1 MVQLVVQTQG
11 GGGFE
16 EGVEVMPSVG
26 DSVGGGIVFKVVG
39 TTVYVSSE
47 VDLGT
52 YQWGCSGV
60 GISGA
65 DGTAIGTGEQNTLDI
80 VAGCADTDSAAYMC
94 DTATINGYSD
104 WCLPSKDELLE
115 MYTNKVSIGGFSNN
129 WYWSSSEGF
138 TNTSWFVYFG
148 NGNTGYG
155 TKSSPY
161 KVRPIRVYTQESS
174 NTLGS
179 SRFLDLSDTSIKATY
194 SSKEIQDVTQQKSDF
209 THNITLPFTQVNND
223 FFAHYYEVNVDG
235 SFRADVKASCSI
247 YVDSNLIFDGYIQ
260 LVKVDTLNENYTA
273 ICFGDV
279 ANLATELGE
288 DKLNDLDLTKYNHI
302 LSQAN
307 IENSWNGLTDYVGAL
322 ADGDEILYPIIDNGL
337 NYNGNTLNTNAGA
350 IKPRD
355 LKPSIKVKTLL
366 DEIVNKA
373 GYTISSTFLNSTF
386 FTSQY
391 MTLGGDL
398 EGSATSLLDGFKV
411 GMTADQNAVA
421 GVAIDFDNETS
432 GSGYYDA
439 NGNFNT
445 TTNAYTVPHNG
456 VYGFQLQVVIDTT
469 IASTGSAS
477 VLFYVNGV
485 IHIDVVP
492 VSFGSNTVGLDVFTG
507 STSSISLS
515 AGDVVTFRVYSFSS
529 FGTKVIK
536 KFDTINGTVY
546 DSFVKLVSIPEVVE
560 GGTVGFEVGNN
571 LLPKDKQID
580 FVKSI
585 FARYNLIVE
594 VDKETPKQL
603 NIEPIQDFRD
613 VGTSKDWTDK
623 LDLSKSVIIESTN
636 RFRKAEL
643 NLTDKED
650 ADRINDYWQN
660 EKGFIYNSFKF
671 PFYGDFGSGELKVPT
686 IFSSFAPKKVDNNLM
701 FIAQHFDFND
711 GVAEGVKVK
720 PKLFYYSGKKQLP
733 PSSNY
738 KLLNEATGVYTTKVE
753 YPFCNHY
760 SMAGD
765 LVTETDTDI
774 RFKAGNILNQSSLVE
789 TQTGNDVY
797 NGYWKRYL
805 SNIYNKDARIQ
816 IAYFYL
822 TSQDIADF
830 KYNDKVFIKD
840 SYWLINKIDSF
851 AIGVD
856 NSTKVELIK
865 ILEAPNV
872 ELCSLTVTSYNLNGT
887 TNWIDSDGA
896 SATPTASC
904 CEEEGLTMVGN
915 KCIWNNLTTNE
926 LTDPPVLY
934 EGDNNETVLIGQYV
948 ADIKTGN
955 TTTETEFNGVI
966 KKVGEGDP
974 KEGDA
979 LSWDDTLNQ
988 TEWRALPPNLALGV
1002 TTSRIYI
1009 KPDQFKTWSSDSIQ
1023 SYSRDTLGSVQ
1034 PSAYSTRTKVY
1045 ASTFVPAGYKVT
1057 GFEVFSSQN
1066 RSIQAL
1072 SSRISND
1079 SIGSLG
1085 TGTANTFQLI
1095 TAWNSVD
1102 GDYFILTYEIG
1113 ASTDEIYGAELH
1125 IESI

>member
-1 MVQLVVQTQG
+1 MVQL
-11 GGGFE
+11 
-16 EGVEVMPSVG
+16 
-26 DSVGGGIVFKVVG
+26 I
-39 TTVYVSSE
+39 
-47 VDLGT
+47 
-52 YQWGCSGV
+52 
-60 GISGA
+60 A
-65 DGTAIGTGEQNTLDI
+65 
-80 VAGCADTDSAAYMC
+80 
-94 DTATINGYSD
+94 
-104 WCLPSKDELLE
+104 
-115 MYTNKVSIGGFSNN
+115 
-129 WYWSSSEGF
+129 
-138 TNTSWFVYFG
+138 
-148 NGNTGYG
+148 
-155 TKSSPY
+155 
-161 KVRPIRVYTQESS
+161 YTQAGD
-174 NTLGS
+174 NPTY
-179 SRFLDLSDTSIKATY
+179 LDLSDTSIKATY

-223 FFAHYYEVNVDG
+223 FFSHYYEVNVDG

-307 IENSWNGLTDYVGAL
+307 IETGWNGLTEYVGTL
-322 ADGDEILYPIIDNGL
+322 PDGDEILYPIIDNGL
-337 NYNGNTLNTNAGA
+337 NYNGNTLNTEEGA

-398 EGSATSLLDGFKV
+398 EGSVTNFTDGFKV
-411 GMTADQNAVA
+411 GMTADQSITASTITTV
-421 GVAIDFDNETS
+421 DFDNESS
-432 GSGYYDA
+432 GSGYYDT
-439 NGNFNT
+439 NGNF
-445 TTNAYTVPHNG
+445 
-456 VYGFQLQVVIDTT
+456 DTT
-469 IASTGSAS
+469 ANSYTPQNTG
-477 VLFYVNGV
+477 
-485 IHIDVVP
+485 
-492 VSFGSNTVGLDVFTG
+492 
-507 STSSISLS
+507 
-515 AGDVVTFRVYSFSS
+515 VYSFQSQLVVSTIVDPTAGFFLYIYINGVLSTQVTLINVSVSS
-529 FGTKVIK
+529 TGLNVLTGNVEYLSLVASDVLEFRVFSYNSTNAFTIK
-536 KFDTINGTVY
+536 KFDAINGTTY
-546 DSFVKLVSIPEVVE
+546 DSFVKLVSIPESVE
-560 GGTVGFEVGNN
+560 GGEVGFEVGNR

-594 VDKETPKQL
+594 IDKNTPKQL

-613 VGTSKDWTDK
+613 LGTSKDWTNK
-623 LDLSKSVIIESTN
+623 LDLSKSVIIEPTN

-650 ADRINDYWQN
+650 KDRANEWWQEN
-660 EKGFIYNSFKF
+660 KSKVYNSRKH
-671 PFYGDFGSGELKVPT
+671 PFYGDFGSGELKIPS
-686 IFSSFAPKKVDNNLM
+686 IFSSFAPSKVDNNLM
-701 FIAQHFDFND
+701 FIAQHFEFED
-711 GVAEGVKVK
+711 GIAEAVKVK

-753 YPFCNHY
+753 YPFCHHY

-805 SNIYNKDARIQ
+805 NNIYNKDARIQ

-865 ILEAPNV
+865 ILETPNV
-872 ELCSLTVTSYNLNGT
+872 EVCALTVTSYNLNGT
-887 TNWIDSDGA
+887 TNWINSDGA
-896 SATPTASC
+896 SATPTAAC

-915 KCIWNNLTTNE
+915 KCVWNSLSTNE

-934 EGDNNETVLIGQYV
+934 DGDNNETVLVGQYV

-955 TTTETEFNGVI
+955 ATTETEFNGVI
-966 KKVGEGDP
+966 KKVGEGSP

-979 LSWDDTLNQ
+979 LSWNDTLKQ
-988 TEWRALPPNLALGV
+988 TDWRAIPDSGAK
-1002 TTSRIYI
+1002 TDKIDITSSEY
-1009 KPDQFKTWSSDSIQ
+1009 QN
-1023 SYSRDTLGSVQ
+1023 LGSTAIVLIDA
-1034 PSAYSTRTKVY
+1034 PGAGKVIVPISTYIYARRTTTET
-1045 ASTFVPAGYKVT
+1045 S
-1057 GFEVFSSQN
+1057 
-1066 RSIQAL
+1066 
-1072 SSRISND
+1072 
-1079 SIGSLG
+1079 
-1085 TGTANTFQLI
+1085 
-1095 TAWNSVD
+1095 SVD
-1102 GDYFILTYEIG
+1102 LYLGDSTSTSSGAYYTYIRDFMNNETGNRTYVAPPTKGEIAQGTLENRRLQLYSNGALNGAIELTVYVTYQIMD
-1113 ASTDEIYGAELH
+1113 T
-1125 IESI
+1125 